1 MPCSS
6 KEYFGFLFSLRC
18 GSGGGE
24 RLKEPVAKNRAIS
37 TADCTALLLAG
48 LVTSAD
54 TGNEDLVIET
64 RAALASFCGC
74 RGEGEEEK
82 SGAGK
87 NLRQVLAALVDNL
100 RSYQARGLDR
110 VVVPTLEVLAF
121 LFHAGALERR
131 GAEELNLKQLCLL
144 VQKAAYKTG
153 NVRKLEAC
161 IKVYGGVAS
170 AYLVVDDVNA
180 SSRSGGAASAT
191 TEPLRHKVTTAS
203 GDTTTA
209 TTTSADATAPVTT
222 TVAGATLE
230 EQVPTELARKRQ
242 AGMAEARRRLGAL
255 MLHPWPRI
263 RSLVV
268 DELWS
273 LLPLPVHSHQQSG
286 SAPVAGEAEHEATT
300 RVTLQK
306 QQQESLL
313 GVDWGKADKTH
324 IKRTVGVLGLG

>member
-6 KEYFGFLFSLRC
+6 KEYFGFLFTLRG
-18 GSGGGE
+18 GSGGDSGE
-24 RLKEPVAKNRAIS
+24 RLKGPVAKIRAMS
-37 TADCTALLLAG
+37 AADCTALLLAG

-74 RGEGEEEK
+74 REERMGEGSDAAE
-82 SGAGK
+82 

-100 RSYQARGLDR
+100 RSYQARGVDR

-121 LFHAGALERR
+121 LFHAGALEWR
-131 GAEELNLKQLCLL
+131 GAEDLNLKQLCLL

-161 IKVYGGVAS
+161 IRVYGGIAS
-170 AYLVVDDVNA
+170 ASVAIGDV
-180 SSRSGGAASAT
+180 SVPLHSGSAAPT
-191 TEPLRHKVTTAS
+191 TIGPSQHQVSVPS
-203 GDTTTA
+203 GDTTSSSSVNATA
-209 TTTSADATAPVTT
+209 FSVATVADAT
-222 TVAGATLE
+222 LE
-230 EQVPTELARKRQ
+230 GQVPTELAQKRQ
-242 AGMAEARRRLGAL
+242 AGVAEARRRLGAL

-263 RSLVV
+263 RSLAI

-273 LLPLPVHSHQQSG
+273 LLPLPVG
-286 SAPVAGEAEHEATT
+286 SATVPAETEHAAAT
-300 RVTLQK
+300 RITLQK
-306 QQQESLL
+306 QQQEQQRQSLL

-324 IKRTVGVLGLG
+324 IKKTVGVLGLG

>member
-1 MPCSS
+1 MP
-6 KEYFGFLFSLRC
+6 
-18 GSGGGE
+18 
-24 RLKEPVAKNRAIS
+24 
-37 TADCTALLLAG
+37 LLLAG

-82 SGAGK
+82 SGAGE
-87 NLRQVLAALVDNL
+87 NLRQVFAALVDNL
-100 RSYQARGLDR
+100 RSCQARGLDR

-161 IKVYGGVAS
+161 IKVYGGIAS
-170 AYLVVDDVNA
+170 TAVDVGT
-180 SSRSGGAASAT
+180 SVGATPTTAPMQRQMGSPSDDTTGTDAT
-191 TEPLRHKVTTAS
+191 LMANVTTAAV
-203 GDTTTA
+203 DTN
-209 TTTSADATAPVTT
+209 
-222 TVAGATLE
+222 LE
-230 EQVPTELARKRQ
+230 QQVPTELAQKRQ
-242 AGMAEARRRLGAL
+242 AGVVEARRRLGAL

-263 RSLVV
+263 RGLAV

-273 LLPLPVHSHQQSG
+273 LLPLPLPPQPQS
-286 SAPVAGEAEHEATT
+286 SSQLTTAAAAADEEHETTACATG
-300 RVTLQK
+300 
-306 QQQESLL
+306 QQWQRESLL
-313 GVDWGKADKTH
+313 GIDWGKTDKAH
-324 IKRTVGVLGLG
+324 IKRTVAGLGLG